1 MTAPPPRLPVLFAG
15 LAVVMCLGFA
25 AFTGHMWEDY
35 FITFRS
41 SLHLATGHGLVYQP
55 GERVHSFTS
64 PLGTLLP
71 ALFALGGGDHVAV
84 RALWWFRIVSAAA
97 LGGAVW
103 LAART
108 MLRDGIGP
116 FAAGTASALW
126 TLDAKTIDF
135 AINGQEDALLV
146 FFLVVTWRAFVDGA
160 RLLPCALGC
169 AGLQWTRP
177 DGCVFFGA
185 LAVAWWAF
193 GTQSGSGVDGR
204 VRLRLIGRAGA
215 LGLMLY
221 LPWMI
226 FAWVYYGSPLP
237 HTMLAKVSHHPPGEL
252 AGALVLYPWRLL
264 FGHVALHDVFTPAY
278 FFFGG
283 WPGALSWVSRLLA
296 VGGALAWLWPALQP
310 AGRVASAAFF
320 LGGFYVEYL
329 PRSPWYYPGW
339 QALAFVAWAWLLDA
353 AWRTGAD
360 AFRRSAL
367 RVLGGAL
374 IAVQAALLLAVASQM
389 RAQQTLIE
397 DRHRAEIGRW
407 LRAHAAPGERVYLEP
422 LGYIGF
428 FSGLKM
434 LDYPGLASPEVVAAR
449 RAGARPHASLIA
461 ALRPEWVVLRPDQV
475 DGVNREAPRLLTDDY
490 RLARTFDT
498 RAAIDAEP
506 ILPGRGYLDFD
517 AVYYVFARAGSAAAV
532 KP

>member
-1 MTAPPPRLPVLFAG
+1 MTAPPTRLPWLFAA
-15 LAVVMCLGFA
+15 LAVVVCLGFA
-25 AFTGHMWEDY
+25 AFTGHIWEDY
-35 FITFRS
+35 SITFRS

-84 RALWWFRIVSAAA
+84 RSLWWFRVLSAAA

-108 MLRDGIGP
+108 MLR
-116 FAAGTASALW
+116 AGLAPVATATACTLW
-126 TLDAKTIDF
+126 ILDPKTIDF

-146 FFLVVTWRAFVDGA
+146 FFLIVTWRAFVDGP
-160 RLLPCALGC
+160 RLWPCALGC

-177 DGCVFFGA
+177 DGVVFFGA
-185 LAVAWWAF
+185 LAVAWWFF
-193 GTQSGSGVDGR
+193 GPPTDHRAGWR
-204 VRLRLIGRAGA
+204 TRWRHAGRAAA

-221 LPWMI
+221 LPWMF
-226 FAWVYYGSPLP
+226 FAWTYYGSPLP

-252 AGALVLYPWRLL
+252 TGALLLYPWRLL

-283 WPGALSWVSRLLA
+283 WPGAIAGLSRWLA
-296 VGGALAWLWPALQP
+296 VGGALAWLWPATRP

-360 AFRRSAL
+360 AFRRTAL
-367 RVLGGAL
+367 RVLGGTVV
-374 IAVQAALLLAVASQM
+374 AVQAALLLAVAWQM

-397 DRHRAEIGRW
+397 DHHRAEIGRW

-428 FSGLKM
+428 F
-434 LDYPGLASPEVVAAR
+434 P
-449 RAGARPHASLIA
+449 
-461 ALRPEWVVLRPDQV
+461 
-475 DGVNREAPRLLTDDY
+475 T
-490 RLARTFDT
+490 
-498 RAAIDAEP
+498 
-506 ILPGRGYLDFD
+506 
-517 AVYYVFARAGSAAAV
+517 
-532 KP
+532 